1 MVMTRP
7 IYGHFSGMLAA
18 FQYIFDGNQRVG
30 DFCFLG
36 FRAAVAEK
44 MADAAAELKPNNSVP
59 QRTLLT
65 WRALR
70 ETESTCYTILAK
82 PLSLELA
89 PHLPEAPRPG
99 RLFPG
104 F

>member
-7 IYGHFSGMLAA
+7 IYGHFNGMLAA
-18 FQYIFDGNQRVG
+18 FQYIFYGNQRVG
-30 DFCFLG
+30 DLSYRGFL
-36 FRAAVAEK
+36 AAVAEK

-65 WRALR
+65 WRAPR
-70 ETESTCYTILAK
+70 ETESTCYTIPAK
-82 PLSLELA
+82 PLSQELA
-89 PHLPEAPRPG
+89 LHLPEAPMPG

>member
-18 FQYIFDGNQRVG
+18 FQYIFYGNQRIG

-44 MADAAAELKPNNSVP
+44 MADAA
-59 QRTLLT
+59 T
-65 WRALR
+65 
-70 ETESTCYTILAK
+70 
-82 PLSLELA
+82 
-89 PHLPEAPRPG
+89 
-99 RLFPG
+99 
-104 F
+104 